1 VVENGS
7 KGRCRMGEFSPI
19 HWMIVALVIL
29 VLFGGRKIPE
39 MMRGL
44 GQGIRE
50 FKEGMKGE
58 HPGEPNANPP
68 ANPPVSTPASTTT
81 EEKK

>member
-1 VVENGS
+1 
-7 KGRCRMGEFSPI
+7 MGEFSPI

-39 MMRGL
+39 VMRGL

-58 HPGEPNANPP
+58 HPGEPTATPP
-68 ANPPVSTPASTTT
+68 ANPPVNPPASTTT